1 MEPPRQVP
9 SGPASSSDS
18 SEPASAAPGFLAP
31 MGSRS
36 EAARPGDFDRVSFD
50 RVCYDYGRRRVL
62 SRVSFDCAAGTI
74 TGLLGPNGAGKSTLL
89 AVAATR
95 ARPSSGSVRY
105 GDVAGD
111 GGGDSRGDSAD
122 KAAASA
128 RVSAVEP
135 RVLRSRI
142 GWLGHDPGF
151 YPELSALE
159 NLQFFAAL
167 HDAPG
172 GAAKGASHFDAA
184 LTRAALS
191 DRADDAVG
199 GFSRGMRQRL
209 GLERVLMHD
218 PRLVLLDEPFTG
230 LDDASALALRDRLA
244 GLKASGAIVLLTT
257 HDLDFV
263 SGLLDDAVVLRN
275 GRIVDQF
282 CLAGP
287 AVPGAADAE
296 PSAVA
301 AGVHGAAP
309 GRGLAS
315 AETALLERYRRAVSA
330 PGSEPSTAPG
340 DAAAASAEGEA
351 SDRAQPAERSP
362 QAGAFAVDGPSSRR
376 RLGVEPSR
384 PGARPRER
392 ARHADGEAAASTTL
406 LRARREAPFAGASSA
421 EESVGTAV
429 RRLVRAAGLVARKDL
444 IVEYRSRELFL
455 TTLFFAVSC
464 VLVFAF
470 AFVKEGRPLVDAAAG
485 ILWIAIAFAGTL
497 ALGRTFE
504 REQAS
509 QTLQALL
516 QAPVD
521 RAAIY
526 IGKLLGLLALLAVV
540 EIVVVPLVSLFFQTP
555 LDAAGWLVALLLVLL
570 LATGTIGFLAV
581 GTLFSAMLVRTR
593 SRDVLLPV
601 LLYPMT
607 VPVMLAGVRGTSAL
621 LEATP
626 DLIAARMW
634 LSMLVLFDVVFV
646 TLALWTFDAVTSE

>member
-1 MEPPRQVP
+1 VTGVP
-9 SGPASSSDS
+9 
-18 SEPASAAPGFLAP
+18 AAVRA
-31 MGSRS
+31 
-36 EAARPGDFDRVSFD
+36 GDFDRVQFD

-95 ARPSSGSVRY
+95 GRPSAGSVRY
-105 GDVAGD
+105 GDG
-111 GGGDSRGDSAD
+111 
-122 KAAASA
+122 AAADTA
-128 RVSAVEP
+128 IEP
-135 RVLRSRI
+135 RLLRSRI

-151 YPELSALE
+151 YPELTALE

-167 HDAPG
+167 HDTRG
-172 GAAKGASHFDAA
+172 GAPPGAARFEAA

-230 LDDASALALRDRLA
+230 LDDASALALRERLA

-263 SGLLDDAVVLRN
+263 SGLLDHAVVLRN
-275 GRIVDQF
+275 GRVADQF
-282 CLAGP
+282 ALGGTP
-287 AVPGAADAE
+287 LAADPERA
-296 PSAVA
+296 S
-301 AGVHGAAP
+301 AP
-309 GRGLAS
+309 GREQAS
-315 AETALLERYRRAVSA
+315 AETALLERYRRAVAALPEAPAAGSSGSPDASGAEPSA
-330 PGSEPSTAPG
+330 P
-340 DAAAASAEGEA
+340 
-351 SDRAQPAERSP
+351 
-362 QAGAFAVDGPSSRR
+362 R
-376 RLGVEPSR
+376 RLGGEPSVFR
-384 PGARPRER
+384 ANAGTGRER
-392 ARHADGEAAASTTL
+392 SEARAS
-406 LRARREAPFAGASSA
+406 ARDTS

-429 RRLVRAAGLVARKDL
+429 RRLVRAAALVARKDL

-470 AFVKEGRPLVDAAAG
+470 AFVKEGRPLVEAAAG
-485 ILWIAIAFAGTL
+485 ILWIAVAFAGTL

-555 LDAAGWLVALLLVLL
+555 LGAGAWLVALLLV
-570 LATGTIGFLAV
+570 TGTIGFLAV

-607 VPVMLAGVRGTSAL
+607 VPVMLAGVRGSSAML
-621 LEATP
+621 QATP
-626 DLIAARMW
+626 DEPAARMW